1 MVQVYAFFK
10 TVNHILL
17 SARVCELF

>member
-10 TVNHILL
+10 TVSHILL